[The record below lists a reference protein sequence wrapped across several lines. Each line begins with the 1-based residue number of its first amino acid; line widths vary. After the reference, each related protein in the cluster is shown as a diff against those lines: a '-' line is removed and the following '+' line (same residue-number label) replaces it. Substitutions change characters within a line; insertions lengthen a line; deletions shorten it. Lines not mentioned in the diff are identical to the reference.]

1 MSHPVP
7 PPEPPPIVQT
17 LQPKVFHPDTLTP
30 AYPSTTQSVT
40 ASPQTSSAF
49 PKSFA
54 PEPFQPSAATSAEL
68 LGSSISIGHHVE
80 QVETKNSAVAP
91 SRPIQPLRVSDISTN
106 NTLAKLKKIIASEKN
121 KGQTLPR
128 LSSSLNNVLKSRA
141 QPVEFNFQAPVVQ
154 NQPETLPT
162 PAEDQREPLL
172 EPPPASIPYRLPN
185 TPQLPNQP
193 APAPVL
199 PATPQPESQPSEQSP
214 APSPPQVTERIV
226 ELTSDRQ
233 EYDQQRQIVTAEGK
247 VVLRFGGTVL
257 NADRLQV
264 NLPNFTAVGE
274 GNIALTSG
282 QQLVRG
288 ERFTYNFV
296 QERGEILNARGDI
309 YLPTTGLDFAGTLPT
324 DVTAGIPLQPL
335 QQVTS
340 PGGFGFTVGSTRNV
354 GNIPLPEEGGDIK
367 RVRFEA
373 ERVDLNPEGWQ
384 ARNVSLTNDPFSP
397 PELELRANT
406 VTLTRETPL
415 RTRIK
420 TTRQRLVFNQ
430 GLSVP
435 IPVSERVID
444 RNQRDVSPAI
454 AQFGYDDGD
463 RGGIFVE
470 RGFTPI
476 DTEQVRLRLTPQFF
490 LQKAV
495 LESGGNVFDP
505 ELYGLR
511 SRLNADLGQRTSL
524 RGSAI
529 FTSLD
534 LNDVENNL
542 RASLRLRQ
550 LIGNRLPHNL
560 TVEYSYRDRLYNGTL
575 GYQTVQSS
583 IGGILTSPA
592 IPLGNTGINLSYQA
606 GAQYV
611 SADTDRAELLEP
623 VRENNRVSLS
633 RFQGTAA
640 LSRGFLLW
648 QGQPLPS
655 TATAAL
661 RYSPVPVV
669 PYLLLF
675 AGLTGTSSFYSSG
688 DTQTLLSGTV
698 GLQGQLGR
706 FSRPLLDYT
715 SFNISYSQG
724 IISGLSP
731 FLFDR
736 TADTRVL
743 GAGLTQQI
751 YGPFR
756 FGVQTYVNLDTREQ
770 ISTDYVVEY
779 SRRTY
784 GVTLR
789 YNPSLELGS
798 LSLRISDFNWSG
810 GSNPFSDSEIRPVLG
825 GVRREN
831 D

>member
-7 PPEPPPIVQT
+7 PPEPPPIIQI
-17 LQPKVFHPDTLTP
+17 QPEAFHSDTLTP
-30 AYPSTTQSVT
+30 YASTTQSVT
-40 ASPQTSSAF
+40 ATQTSSAS

-54 PEPFQPSAATSAEL
+54 PKPDLSSAAKSAEL
-68 LGSSISIGHHVE
+68 LGAPISVGYPVE
-80 QVETKNSAVAP
+80 QVEIKNTAAVRS
-91 SRPIQPLRVSDISTN
+91 SRPIQPLRVSDISTT
-106 NTLAKLKKIIASEKN
+106 NTLAKLKKIIASEN
-121 KGQTLPR
+121 NQQTNPPSR
-128 LSSSLNNVLKSRA
+128 LSSSLSDILKSPE
-141 QPVEFNFQAPVVQ
+141 PVEFNFQAPVVQ
-154 NQPETLPT
+154 TQPEIPT

-172 EPPPASIPYRLPN
+172 EPPPASIPYQLPN

-199 PATPQPESQPSEQSP
+199 PNTPQPESQPPEQSP
-214 APSPPQVTERIV
+214 APSTPQVTERIV

-233 EYDQQRQIVTAEGK
+233 EYDQRRQIVTAEGK

-324 DVTAGIPLQPL
+324 DVTAGRVPLQPL
-335 QQVTS
+335 QQVTN
-340 PGGFGFTVGSTRNV
+340 PGSFGFTVGSTRNV

-397 PELELRANT
+397 PELEVRANT

-435 IPVSERVID
+435 IPRDETVID

-476 DTEQVRLRLTPQFF
+476 NTERVRLRLTPQFF

-495 LESGGNVFDP
+495 TESGGNVFDS

-529 FTSLD
+529 FTSLN

-560 TVEYSYRDRLYNGTL
+560 TLEYSYRDRLYNGTL

-611 SADTDRAELLEP
+611 SADTDRLELLEP

-648 QGQPLPS
+648 QGRPLPS
-655 TATAAL
+655 TATEGL
-661 RYSPVPVV
+661 RYTPVPVV

-675 AGLTGTSSFYSSG
+675 AGLTGTSSFYSNG

-698 GLQGQLGR
+698 GLQGQLGH

-724 IISGLSP
+724 IINGLSP

-756 FGVQTYVNLDTREQ
+756 VGVQTYVNLDTSEQ

-789 YNPSLELGS
+789 YNPALELGS
-798 LSLRISDFNWSG
+798 LSLRISDFNWNG
-810 GSNPFSDSEIRPVLG
+810 GSDPFSDSEIRPVLG
-825 GVRREN
+825 GVRQEN